1 MTLEE
6 AFFKKYEIEPKH
18 IDSCKIADEYWNN
31 EELANKY
38 FSFER
43 YMKSHCPEMDK
54 TCYSTCKYAY
64 DLEEYPKITDEH
76 YLKFICLLN
85 KCLTNFLCAISDL
98 KELKEEILLNMMNK
112 SYLFKEEV
120 QKMFKEAEND

>member
-1 MTLEE
+1 MSLEE

-31 EELANKY
+31 EKLANKY
-38 FSFER
+38 FTFER
-43 YMKSHCPEMDK
+43 YMKENCPEMDK
-54 TCYSTCKYAY
+54 ACYSTCKYAY

-76 YLKFICLLN
+76 YLKFICLLD

-120 QKMFKEAEND
+120 QEMFKETEND